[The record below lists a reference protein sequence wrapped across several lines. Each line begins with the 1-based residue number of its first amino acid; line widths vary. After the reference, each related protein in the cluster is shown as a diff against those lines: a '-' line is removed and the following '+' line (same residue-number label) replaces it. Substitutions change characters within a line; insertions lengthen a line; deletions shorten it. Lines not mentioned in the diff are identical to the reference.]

1 MSRGVEHVR
10 TLVFG
15 LVSVLMVLTLS
26 AGDALLEQLHAG
38 LGHHGLHLLLPL
50 AAFVVFATLV
60 AHDVR
65 RHGWPAFSWRL

>member
-1 MSRGVEHVR
+1 MIRA
-10 TLVFG
+10 LVLG
-15 LVSVLMVLTLS
+15 LGSVLLVVMVS

-50 AAFVVFATLV
+50 AAIVVFTTLV
-60 AHDVR
+60 AQDVR